1 MGASNQDRSL
11 EDIIA
16 FGSKFEEFCEE
27 IRTVASKLKTDAD
40 DAGSVLKDEISK
52 QNIQAI
58 YELADDLKNS
68 VDRGEQPVL
77 ELVRRAKWEQAQLEE
92 LKGMSR

>member
-1 MGASNQDRSL
+1 MGSSNQDRSL

-16 FGSKFEEFCEE
+16 FGSKFETFCTE
-27 IRTVASKLKTDAD
+27 IRAVASKLKS
-40 DAGSVLKDEISK
+40 DAGDAESVLKDEISK

-58 YELADDLKNS
+58 YELVNDLKSS

-77 ELVRRAKWEQAQLEE
+77 ELVRKAKWEQAQLEE